1 MTSNLPTG
9 WKIHPLEKVA
19 FLNMGQS
26 PDSSTYNSEGI
37 GLPFFQ
43 GKKDFGKL
51 HPQPT
56 QYCSAPVKI
65 AQPNDILMSVRA
77 PVGPTNIA
85 NAECCIGRGLA
96 AIRTNPE
103 ILDLFYLHYFF
114 KYFETEISEMGKGST
129 FAAITK
135 AELANLQIPLPPL
148 DEQKRLVSLL
158 DTLLAKIDRSIELLS
173 ENITAV
179 DALLSSALNTVFGE
193 LGEKYSLNELTKVI
207 EGKIQNGLYKHKDYY
222 NENGTKILRID
233 NFYNGKV
240 NATGIKRLSLTNDE
254 IEKYLLNENDIV
266 INRVNSIEY
275 LGKCAFIDKQIEPMV
290 FESNMMKFSVNE
302 ITASMYIVYMLQCSQ
317 IKEQVEKKAKR
328 AINQCS
334 INQTDV
340 NTLLIPLP
348 PLDIQIQIVEY
359 IDSIRTKVE
368 ILKQVQNDKITHLK
382 ALKASILDR
391 AFKGEL

>member
-1 MTSNLPTG
+1 MPSNLPTLPAG
-9 WKIHPLEKVA
+9 WEWKRFHELFDSISSKSFQINASKYQKIGKIPVID
-19 FLNMGQS
+19 QS
-26 PDSSTYNSEGI
+26 QNFIAGYSDETDKIFKNESEIIIFGDHTRQFKYIDFDFVI
-37 GLPFFQ
+37 GAD
-43 GKKDFGKL
+43 GTK
-51 HPQPT
+51 
-56 QYCSAPVKI
+56 
-65 AQPNDILMSVRA
+65 
-77 PVGPTNIA
+77 
-85 NAECCIGRGLA
+85 
-96 AIRTNPE
+96 
-103 ILDLFYLHYFF
+103 ILDIKNKSNNFLKFFYYQFLAKEIKSLGYSRHF
-114 KYFETEISEMGKGST
+114 KVLKEMSYT
-129 FAAITK
+129 VPA
-135 AELANLQIPLPPL
+135 LN
-148 DEQKRLVSLL
+148 EQKRLVSLL
-158 DTLLAKIDRSIELLS
+158 DTLFAKIDRSIELLS
-173 ENITAV
+173 ENITAA
-179 DALLSSALNTVFGE
+179 DALLPSALNTVFGE

-348 PLDIQIQIVEY
+348 PLDIQTKTVEY
-359 IDSIRTKVE
+359 LDSVRHKVE
-368 ILKQVQNDKITHLK
+368 ILKRVQNDKINNLK